1 MAVLRPRTRLVYF
14 RISEE
19 EFQQLDNLCRAG
31 GARSLSDLVRAV
43 MQKMIVEGG
52 VAPQSNVAT
61 ELRTLNQNVLEL
73 TEKIQQLTLLT
84 KGNSDHPR
92 TTAGIENPGDENGLG
107 ATNGEKL

>member
-14 RISEE
+14 RVSEE

-31 GARSLSDLVRAV
+31 AARSLSDLVRAV

-73 TEKIQQLTLLT
+73 TEKIKQLTLLA
-84 KGNSDHPR
+84 KGNGDFPR
-92 TTAGIENPGDENGLG
+92 TACGSENPGDENAPG
-107 ATNGEKL
+107 ATNGEKV